1 MLYWILVKM
10 PNKAQSSIEFFI
22 LIGAVLFFFMIILL
36 AVQTSIADDIK
47 QKKNIAIKEIALNLQ
62 DEVSLASSSTDGYS
76 RTFSLPTDI
85 QTDDYLINIT
95 GNLIFIRTTDGKHAL
110 ALPVL
115 NITGQPKKGDN
126 TLKKLSGSVL
136 LNQ

>member
-115 NITGQPKKGDN
+115 NVTGQPKKGDN

>member
-1 MLYWILVKM
+1 M

-126 TLKKLSGSVL
+126 IIKKLSGSVL